1 MRIFIGIDLPNDL
14 KDIVYQTI
22 KFFKSTYNKSIN
34 YVPRENL
41 HITLKFIGEI
51 NEKDFMLIKASLS
64 EISFSPFIVE
74 FKGLGCFP
82 DIFNARVLW
91 IGVKDGDESFKK
103 LYEKII
109 SILPEKFK
117 KDDKN
122 FSPHLTLARLKEK
135 PLKSFINLIDREK
148 SFGTFRVSSIQLY
161 ESKLERSGA
170 KYSILD
176 SFSLEKSQGG

>member
-1 MRIFIGIDLPNDL
+1 MRIFIGVDLPNDL
-14 KDIVYQTI
+14 KDCVYQTI
-22 KFFKSTYNKSIN
+22 KFFKSAYVNSIN
-34 YVPRENL
+34 YVSRENL

-51 NEKDFMLIKASLS
+51 NEKDFMLIKSALS
-64 EISFSPFIVE
+64 EISFSPFNVDL
-74 FKGLGCFP
+74 KGLGCFP

-91 IGVKDGDESFKK
+91 IGVKDEEENFKK

-109 SILPEKFK
+109 YLLPEKFK

-135 PLKSFINLIDREK
+135 PLKSFINLIDKEK
-148 SFGTFRVSSIQLY
+148 YFGSFKVSSIQLY

-170 KYSILD
+170 KYSILE

>member
-1 MRIFIGIDLPNDL
+1 MRVFIGVDLPNDL

-22 KFFKSTYNKSIN
+22 KFFKSSYNKSIN
-34 YVPRENL
+34 YVPMENL

-51 NEKDFMLIKASLS
+51 NEKDFMLIKSSLS
-64 EISFSPFIVE
+64 EISFSPFDIE
-74 FKGLGCFP
+74 LKGLGCFP

-91 IGVKDGDESFKK
+91 IGVKDEEENFKK

-109 SILPEKFK
+109 YLLPEKFR

-135 PLKSFINLIDREK
+135 PLKSFINLIDKEK
-148 SFGTFRVSSIQLY
+148 YFGHFKISSIQLY
-161 ESKLERSGA
+161 GSKLERSGA